1 MERKPRPIH
10 FSEMLDLL
18 RKAEETGSLVNLRA
32 WKTSGEIRA
41 YSRWEVVGSHWRGGV
56 TRLLDPQTREVRQV
70 PQIFIFEIM
79 GHRVFL

>member
-1 MERKPRPIH
+1 MEKEARPIH

-18 RKAEETGSLVNLRA
+18 RKAEETGALVNMLT
-32 WKTSGEIRA
+32 WKTNGEIRH
-41 YSRWEVVGSHWRGGV
+41 YDRWKVVGSHWRGGV
-56 TRLLDPQTREVRQV
+56 VRLMDPQTRELRQV